1 MMTIGQ
7 MTFQW
12 LTKLDW
18 FGTMFPRIPVPVQ
31 KQIETKVAN
40 YCRVHNVNFA
50 STSSNYA
57 PEPEKRFDRSGVNRG
72 ERGGGSKEA
81 ERGNNR
87 GERDYRNQLSN
98 RYDDNND
105 SRRGG
110 GNNRSRSRSR
120 SKERRHR

>member
-7 MTFQW
+7 MIFQW

-18 FGTMFPRIPVPVQ
+18 FGTLFPRIPVPVQ

-50 STSSNYA
+50 STSSNHA
-57 PEPEKRFDRSGVNRG
+57 PEPEKRFDRGGADKN
-72 ERGGGSKEA
+72 ERGDRSREA
-81 ERGNNR
+81 ERSNNR
-87 GERDYRNQLSN
+87 GERDNRNERSN

-105 SRRGG
+105 SRKGAG
-110 GNNRSRSRSR
+110 YYRSRSR

>member
-1 MMTIGQ
+1 MITIGQ
-7 MTFQW
+7 MLFQW

-50 STSSNYA
+50 NTRPNQA
-57 PEPEKRFDRSGVNRG
+57 PEPEKRYDRGVADRG
-72 ERGGGSKEA
+72 ERGERSREA
-81 ERGNNR
+81 DRSNNR
-87 GERDYRNQLSN
+87 GDRDNRNERSN
-98 RYDDNND
+98 RYDDNID
-105 SRRGG
+105 SRRAGG
-110 GNNRSRSRSR
+110 YRSRSK